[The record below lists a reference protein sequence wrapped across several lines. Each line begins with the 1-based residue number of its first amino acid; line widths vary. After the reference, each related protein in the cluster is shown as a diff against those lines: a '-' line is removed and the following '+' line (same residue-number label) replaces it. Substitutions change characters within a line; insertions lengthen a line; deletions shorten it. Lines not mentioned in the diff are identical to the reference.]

1 MSFAAQETAPFR
13 KVAPRR
19 RQDIADLMDVWVA
32 SWRATYADI
41 DFEARRDWFVAH
53 LAALEGAGAQ
63 TLCLRVG
70 APDEVKGFVVVDPAT
85 GWLDQ
90 ICVHPD
96 QFGAGAAEALMEA
109 ARQMS
114 PRGIRLDVNADNER
128 ALRFY
133 DREGFKLIG
142 EGALSQ
148 SGRSTVVLEWR
159 PQPSA
164 Q

>member
-1 MSFAAQETAPFR
+1 MYGSHPGAQPTPISTSRPGAIGSSPILR
-13 KVAPRR
+13 LSK
-19 RQDIADLMDVWVA
+19 
-32 SWRATYADI
+32 
-41 DFEARRDWFVAH
+41 ARER
-53 LAALEGAGAQ
+53 Q

-148 SGRSTVVLEWR
+148 SGRSTVVLE
-159 PQPSA
+159 
-164 Q
+164 